1 MITASEAAKISTTVQ
16 KNFSEKEFLKWT
28 EIVTKEIRK
37 AAESGDFSK
46 EIWLEYPARNQFDII
61 THNQLDIITD
71 AKEKRMLFE
80 RMENLLITS
89 GYVLRN
95 AKPHYAGD
103 EFNGHAWFKVDW
115 TSAKYLLGPE
125 PMSKL

>member
-1 MITASEAAKISTTVQ
+1 MITAIEAAKISTTVQ
-16 KNFSEKEFLKWT
+16 KNFPEKEFLQWT
-28 EIVTKEIRK
+28 EIVTEEIRK

-46 EIWLEYPARNQFDII
+46 EIWLEYPARNQLDII
-61 THNQLDIITD
+61 TH
-71 AKEKRMLFE
+71 AKEKRMFK

-89 GYVLRN
+89 GYGLRN
-95 AKPHYAGD
+95 ANSHYAGD

-115 TSAKYLLGPE
+115 SSAKHLLGPE